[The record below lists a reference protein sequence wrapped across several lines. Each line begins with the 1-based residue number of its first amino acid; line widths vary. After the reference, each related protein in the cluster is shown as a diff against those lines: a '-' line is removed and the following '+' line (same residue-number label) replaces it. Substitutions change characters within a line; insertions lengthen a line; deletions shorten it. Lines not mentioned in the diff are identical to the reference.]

1 MIQIS
6 ILELYLKSSRYTRAF
21 IKGLCDNIHNLTI
34 TNTMDKVN
42 VMFYIRPEY
51 IVLDN
56 IQKVNNDIKSI
67 TKRDDYISISMNGK
81 YSTAVDVC
89 MDITVFNSI
98 IILSQNNTFN
108 FNSAIN
114 VIDSSEC
121 RSFITEIKDSFKSV
135 INKMGVSFI
144 VKEVLSNK
152 KYSYV
157 CVYVNYN
164 KISNDDIESMNKSF
178 KKSDSSMFHGVV
190 LSKVYSDDNCCNI
203 CATVPFQ
210 LYVCCVIAAIE

>member
-42 VMFYIRPEY
+42 VMFYTRPEY

-67 TKRDDYISISMNGK
+67 AKRDDYISISMNGK
-81 YSTAVDVC
+81 YSIAVDVC
-89 MDITVFNSI
+89 MDIIT
-98 IILSQNNTFN
+98 LSQNNTFN

-114 VIDSSEC
+114 VIDSLEC

-135 INKMGVSFI
+135 INRMGVR
-144 VKEVLSNK
+144 KL
-152 KYSYV
+152 
-157 CVYVNYN
+157 
-164 KISNDDIESMNKSF
+164 
-178 KKSDSSMFHGVV
+178 
-190 LSKVYSDDNCCNI
+190 
-203 CATVPFQ
+203 P
-210 LYVCCVIAAIE
+210 